1 MASLI
6 DTARKIW
13 TNLAGSG
20 GARTHTRYAYLGD
33 HTALVATHADLRLL
47 IDTRDRGSAPQLALV
62 GRWEADVERV
72 LVRLIRPG
80 MRIVEV
86 GANFGYHTLTMA
98 RAVGPTGHVDAFEA
112 NPRMYEL
119 LNDSILINDCQSIV
133 TTHPNAALDRAGPV
147 EFQIHPR
154 FAGSGNVVVP
164 GYLDAACQHIEV
176 VGVRLDDV
184 LDAGPPV
191 DLLRMDAEGSEPLVL
206 RGGEGL
212 LRRSPGMRI
221 VMEFSTIMMRTRVD
235 VPEFIAWLAT
245 FSFKAWRIESS
256 GALAG
261 VALADLPELAHCE
274 IVLSRDV
281 PPGAR

>member
-1 MASLI
+1 
-6 DTARKIW
+6 
-13 TNLAGSG
+13 
-20 GARTHTRYAYLGD
+20 
-33 HTALVATHADLRLL
+33 
-47 IDTRDRGSAPQLALV
+47 
-62 GRWEADVERV
+62 
-72 LVRLIRPG
+72 
-80 MRIVEV
+80 
-86 GANFGYHTLTMA
+86 MA

-245 FSFKAWRIESS
+245 FSFKAWRIKFLRSAGWRRPGGPAGTRALRDRAVTRCSPGSALTLKSVQLRHGGMQSLLRQRRDRLTSGGESAS
-256 GALAG
+256 SPFRNGNSCPTHPFEP
-261 VALADLPELAHCE
+261 ADKSSSTNSSRKAWSASIASRANPFWP
-274 IVLSRDV
+274 LSTR
-281 PPGAR
+281 